1 MTALLDLSQVTRHF
15 GGLTA
20 LREVSLQVQPGQ
32 IKAVIGPNG
41 AGKTTLFNLI
51 TGVFPPSSG
60 SIHFQERELSGRRPH
75 QIAALGISRTFQTAE
90 IFHNMTLLENVLVGR
105 HNKSRTGFFRSAL
118 KTLGARREEAFSIEA
133 ARHWLN
139 FTGINGSLQA
149 PTSSV
154 PFVIHRKVEIAR
166 ALATEPKLLLL
177 DEPAAGLNI
186 RETEEMGELIRR
198 IREEGVTVLLIE
210 HDMSL
215 VMDISDEICVLN
227 FGEKIAEGTPKE
239 IHKNEAVIEAYLGKG
254 KN

>member
-1 MTALLDLSQVTRHF
+1 MSALLDLNQVTRYF
-15 GGLTA
+15 GGLSA
-20 LREVSLQVQPGQ
+20 LRGVSLQVQPGQ

-51 TGVFPPSSG
+51 TGVFPPSG
-60 SIHFQERELSGRRPH
+60 GTIRFGQRELSGLRPH
-75 QIAALGISRTFQTAE
+75 QIATQGISRTFQTAE

-105 HNKSRTGFFRSAL
+105 HNQSRTGFFRSAL
-118 KTLGARREEAFSIEA
+118 KTLGARKEERSSVES

-139 FTGINGSLQA
+139 FTGVNETLEA

-166 ALATEPKLLLL
+166 ALATEPELLLL

-198 IREEGVTVLLIE
+198 IREAGVTVLLIE

-239 IHKNEAVIEAYLGKG
+239 IHKNEVVIEAYLGKG